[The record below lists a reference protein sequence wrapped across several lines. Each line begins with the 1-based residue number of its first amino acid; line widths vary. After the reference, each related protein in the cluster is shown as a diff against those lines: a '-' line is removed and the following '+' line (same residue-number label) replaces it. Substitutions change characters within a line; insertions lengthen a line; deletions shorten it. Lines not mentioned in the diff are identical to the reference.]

1 MAYKFT
7 MGTAILSGALVPAVD
22 DSYDL
27 GTATAQWQDL
37 YLDGRATI
45 DALTLDVTAVTAT
58 GAELN
63 YLDITTLGT
72 AAASKALTIKGD
84 STWTVAG
91 MTCADIGTVTTADIN
106 GGNIDGTIIGASS
119 VAAGSFAAVVG
130 TTGTYSA
137 GLTATTIS
145 GSGLI
150 SGAGNAEF
158 KGGSITAASGIINGT
173 LSCDTSFTLD
183 AVTINATEMGYLDTV
198 VAGTALA
205 SKAVVLDASKNIATI
220 GTIGCGA
227 ITSTGASSYG
237 TLAGGQVSSSAGF
250 ISPVAQTSN
259 LGKLNVKGR
268 LTAQGNSMFDGNVRV
283 SGSVTLGNASA
294 DVVDSLGAVL
304 GLPNLNATTGSTV
317 KMLAYS
323 ALGNVETRTR
333 AQFVADIAGTGLST
347 SGGKLV
353 LSADTTT
360 VTAFANEA
368 ATLVEGFN
376 YASAALTADR
386 ILTLP
391 ASAGMAVGD
400 VVQVKVA
407 TLNSGIRAIIAR
419 AGSQTIDGANEIY
432 LDSSYG
438 AVSLKYVSADT
449 WRIF

>member
-1 MAYKFT
+1 MAYKFA
-7 MGTAILSGALVPAVD
+7 MGTSSLSGALAPSLDAA
-22 DSYDL
+22 YDL
-27 GTATAQWQDL
+27 GASGAEWKDL
-37 YLDGRATI
+37 YI
-45 DALTLDVTAVTAT
+45 D
-58 GAELN
+58 
-63 YLDITTLGT
+63 GT
-72 AAASKALTIKGD
+72 ANID
-84 STWTVAG
+84 SLI
-91 MTCADIGTVTTADIN
+91 ADTADIN

-119 VAAGSFAAVVG
+119 TAAGSFAAVEG

-145 GSGLI
+145 GSALV

-158 KGGSITAASGIINGT
+158 LGGSVTAASAVFNGT
-173 LSCDTSFTLD
+173 LSCATSLTLD
-183 AVTINATEMGYLDTV
+183 AVTIDETELGFIDGV
-198 VAGTALA
+198 SAGTA
-205 SKAVVLDASKNIATI
+205 
-220 GTIGCGA
+220 
-227 ITSTGASSYG
+227 
-237 TLAGGQVSSSAGF
+237 AGF
-250 ISPVAQTSN
+250 ISPLAQTSN

-333 AQFVADIAGTGLST
+333 AEFVADIAGTGLST

-376 YASAALTADR
+376 YASATLTANR
-386 ILTLP
+386 VLTLP
-391 ASAGMAVGD
+391 ASGALAVGD

-407 TLNSGIRAIIAR
+407 VLDTGIRAIITK

-438 AVSLKYVSADT
+438 AVSLKYVAVNT

>member
-1 MAYKFT
+1 MAYKFQ
-7 MGTAILSGALVPAVD
+7 MGTAALSGTLSPSLD
-22 DSYDL
+22 GSYSL
-27 GTATAQWQDL
+27 GASGAEWQDL
-37 YLDGRATI
+37 YI
-45 DALTLDVTAVTAT
+45 D
-58 GAELN
+58 
-63 YLDITTLGT
+63 GT
-72 AAASKALTIKGD
+72 ANID
-84 STWTVAG
+84 SLVA
-91 MTCADIGTVTTADIN
+91 DTADIN
-106 GGNIDGTIIGASS
+106 GGNIDGTIIGATS

-137 GLTATTIS
+137 GLLATTIS
-145 GSGLI
+145 GSGLV

-158 KGGSITAASGIINGT
+158 LGGSVTAGSGVFNGT
-173 LSCDTSFTLD
+173 LSCDTTFTLD

-250 ISPVAQTSN
+250 LSPIAQTSD

-268 LTAQGNSMFDGNVRV
+268 LTAQGNSDFTGNVRV
-283 SGSVTLGNASA
+283 SGSVTLGNASG
-294 DVVDSLGAVL
+294 DVIDSLGAVL

-317 KMLAYS
+317 KMPMYT
-323 ALGNVETRTR
+323 ALGNLETRTR
-333 AQFVADIAGTGLST
+333 AQFVSDIAGNGLIT
-347 SGGKLV
+347 VGGKLAV
-353 LSADTTT
+353 SADSST
-360 VTAFANEA
+360 VATFADEA
-368 ATLVEGFN
+368 KALVEGFN
-376 YASAALTADR
+376 YATAALTANR

-391 ASAGMAVGD
+391 ASAGLAVGD

-407 TLNSGIRAIIAR
+407 VLNAGIRAIITKN
-419 AGSQTIDGANEIY
+419 GSQTIDGANEIY

-438 AVSLKYVSADT
+438 AVSLKYVATDL

>member
-1 MAYKFT
+1 MAYKFQ
-7 MGTAILSGALVPAVD
+7 MGTAALSGTLSPSLD
-22 DSYDL
+22 GSYSL
-27 GTATAQWQDL
+27 GSSGAEWQDL
-37 YLDGRATI
+37 YI
-45 DALTLDVTAVTAT
+45 D
-58 GAELN
+58 
-63 YLDITTLGT
+63 GT
-72 AAASKALTIKGD
+72 ANID
-84 STWTVAG
+84 SLVA
-91 MTCADIGTVTTADIN
+91 DTADIN
-106 GGNIDGTIIGASS
+106 GGNIDGTIIGATS

-137 GLTATTIS
+137 GLLATTIS
-145 GSGLI
+145 GSGLV

-158 KGGSITAASGIINGT
+158 LGGSVTAASAVFNGT
-173 LSCDTSFTLD
+173 LSCDTSLTLD
-183 AVTINATEMGYLDTV
+183 AVTINATEMGYIDGVT
-198 VAGTALA
+198 AGTALA
-205 SKAVVLDASKNIATI
+205 SKAVVLGVSKEIATI

-227 ITSTGASSYG
+227 ITSTGDSSYG

-259 LGKLNVKGR
+259 LGILNAKGR
-268 LTAQGNSMFDGNVRV
+268 FTAAGNSAFAGNVRV

-317 KMLAYS
+317 KMLAYT
-323 ALGNVETRTR
+323 ALGNLETRTR

-360 VTAFANEA
+360 VTAFADEA
-368 ATLVEGFN
+368 KALVEGFN
-376 YASAALTADR
+376 YATATLTANR

-391 ASAGMAVGD
+391 ASVGLAVGD

-407 TLNSGIRAIIAR
+407 ILNAGIRAIITKN
-419 AGSQTIDGANEIY
+419 GSQTIDGANEIY

-438 AVSLKYVSADT
+438 AVSLKYVATDL

>member
-1 MAYKFT
+1 MAYKFQ
-7 MGTAILSGALVPAVD
+7 MGTAALSGTLSPSLD
-22 DSYDL
+22 GSYSL
-27 GTATAQWQDL
+27 GASGAEWQDL
-37 YLDGRATI
+37 YI
-45 DALTLDVTAVTAT
+45 D
-58 GAELN
+58 
-63 YLDITTLGT
+63 GT
-72 AAASKALTIKGD
+72 ANID
-84 STWTVAG
+84 SLVA
-91 MTCADIGTVTTADIN
+91 DTADIN
-106 GGNIDGTIIGASS
+106 GGNIDGTIIGATS

-137 GLTATTIS
+137 GLLATTIS
-145 GSGLI
+145 GSGLV

-158 KGGSITAASGIINGT
+158 LGGSVTAGSGVFNGT
-173 LSCDTSFTLD
+173 LSCDTTFTLD

-250 ISPVAQTSN
+250 LSPIAQTSD

-268 LTAQGNSMFDGNVRV
+268 LTAQGNSDFTGNVRV
-283 SGSVTLGNASA
+283 SGSVTLGNASG
-294 DVVDSLGAVL
+294 DVIDSLGAVL

-317 KMLAYS
+317 KMPMYT
-323 ALGNVETRTR
+323 ALGNLETRTR
-333 AQFVADIAGTGLST
+333 AQFVSDIAGNGLIT
-347 SGGKLV
+347 VGGKLAV
-353 LSADTTT
+353 SADSST
-360 VTAFANEA
+360 VATFADEA
-368 ATLVEGFN
+368 KALVEGFN
-376 YASAALTADR
+376 YATAALTANR

-391 ASAGMAVGD
+391 ASAGLAVGD

-407 TLNSGIRAIIAR
+407 VLNSGIRAIVAKN
-419 AGSQTIDGANEIY
+419 GSQTIDGANEIY

-438 AVSLKYVSADT
+438 AVSLKYVATDL

>member
-1 MAYKFT
+1 MAYKFA
-7 MGTAILSGALVPAVD
+7 MGTSSLSGALAPSLDAA
-22 DSYDL
+22 YDL
-27 GTATAQWQDL
+27 GASGAEWKDL
-37 YLDGRATI
+37 YI
-45 DALTLDVTAVTAT
+45 D
-58 GAELN
+58 
-63 YLDITTLGT
+63 GT
-72 AAASKALTIKGD
+72 ANID
-84 STWTVAG
+84 SLI
-91 MTCADIGTVTTADIN
+91 ADTADIN

-119 VAAGSFAAVVG
+119 TAAGSFAAVEG

-145 GSGLI
+145 GSALV

-158 KGGSITAASGIINGT
+158 LGGSVTAASAVFNGT
-173 LSCDTSFTLD
+173 LSCATSLTLD
-183 AVTINATEMGYLDTV
+183 AVTIDETELGFIDGV
-198 VAGTALA
+198 SAGTAAA
-205 SKAVVLDASKNIATI
+205 SKAVVLSADRDIATI
-220 GTIGCGA
+220 RNLTIDGTFSDGNYTFDTSGNVSGLGTVGCGA

-250 ISPVAQTSN
+250 ISPLAQTSN

-333 AQFVADIAGTGLST
+333 AEFVADIAGTGLST

-376 YASAALTADR
+376 YASATLTANR
-386 ILTLP
+386 VLTLP
-391 ASAGMAVGD
+391 ASGALAVGD

-407 TLNSGIRAIIAR
+407 VLDTGIRAIITK

-438 AVSLKYVSADT
+438 AVSLKYVAVNT

>member
-1 MAYKFT
+1 MAYKFQ
-7 MGTAILSGALVPAVD
+7 MGTAALSGTLSPSLD
-22 DSYDL
+22 GSYSL
-27 GTATAQWQDL
+27 GASGAEWQDL
-37 YLDGRATI
+37 YI
-45 DALTLDVTAVTAT
+45 D
-58 GAELN
+58 
-63 YLDITTLGT
+63 GT
-72 AAASKALTIKGD
+72 ANID
-84 STWTVAG
+84 SLVA
-91 MTCADIGTVTTADIN
+91 DTADIN
-106 GGNIDGTIIGASS
+106 GGNIDGTIIGATS

-137 GLTATTIS
+137 GLLATTIS
-145 GSGLI
+145 GSGLV

-158 KGGSITAASGIINGT
+158 LGGSVTAGSGVFNGT
-173 LSCDTSFTLD
+173 LSCDTTFTLD

-250 ISPVAQTSN
+250 LSPIAQTSD

-268 LTAQGNSMFDGNVRV
+268 LTAQGNSDFTGNVRV
-283 SGSVTLGNASA
+283 SGSVTLGNASG
-294 DVVDSLGAVL
+294 DVIDSLGAVL

-317 KMLAYS
+317 KMPMYT
-323 ALGNVETRTR
+323 ALGNLETRTR
-333 AQFVADIAGTGLST
+333 AQFVSDIAGNGLIT
-347 SGGKLV
+347 VGGKLAV
-353 LSADTTT
+353 SADSST
-360 VTAFANEA
+360 VATFADEA
-368 ATLVEGFN
+368 KALVEGFN
-376 YASAALTADR
+376 YATAALTANR

-391 ASAGMAVGD
+391 ASAGLAVGD

-407 TLNSGIRAIIAR
+407 VLNSGIRAIITKN
-419 AGSQTIDGANEIY
+419 GSQTIDGANEIY

-438 AVSLKYVSADT
+438 AVSLKYVATDL